1 MEDPF
6 AEATIARFQTL
17 SGFTLWRV
25 GEHAAGPGRERVDPP
40 IAVWASNYQ
49 AGWAYSIDGDGAF
62 ESSRPPVA
70 PDANVTDAQAAVV
83 NLVAR
88 VTGRE
93 VEAVWTAVD
102 ANTWTAAASFTH

>member
-17 SGFTLWRV
+17 SEFTLWRV

-70 PDANVTDAQAAVV
+70 PDANVAAHPI
-83 NLVAR
+83 LA
-88 VTGRE
+88 G
-93 VEAVWTAVD
+93 
-102 ANTWTAAASFTH
+102 F

>member
-40 IAVWASNYQ
+40 IAV
-49 AGWAYSIDGDGAF
+49 
-62 ESSRPPVA
+62 
-70 PDANVTDAQAAVV
+70 
-83 NLVAR
+83 
-88 VTGRE
+88 
-93 VEAVWTAVD
+93 
-102 ANTWTAAASFTH
+102 